1 MGIISPKGFILSIIF
16 WSLFLTFSY
25 YAYLEVNN
33 NLAKLRVHKVTLAKS
48 LMVQINETLF
58 NGRQEVALRLFK
70 KYAKWNS
77 SLEDLVKF
85 VKRNA

>member
-16 WSLFLTFSY
+16 WGLFLTFSY

-33 NLAKLRVHKVTLAKS
+33 NLAKLWVHKVTLAKS
-48 LMVQINETLF
+48 LMVQLNETLF
-58 NGRQEVALRLFK
+58 NGRQEEALRLFK
-70 KYAKWNS
+70 KYEKWNS

>member
-1 MGIISPKGFILSIIF
+1 MGIISPKGFILAIIF

-33 NLAKLRVHKVTLAKS
+33 NLAKLQVHKVTLAKS

-58 NGRQEVALRLFK
+58 NGRQEEALRLIK

>member
-25 YAYLEVNN
+25 YVYLQVNN
-33 NLAKLRVHKVTLAKS
+33 ILVKLEMHKETLAKS
-48 LMVQINETLF
+48 LMVRINETTS
-58 NGRQEVALRLFK
+58 NGRQEEVLRLFK

-77 SLEDLVKF
+77 SLEDLMKYVKW
-85 VKRNA
+85 NA